1 MLIQVDVDNTLY
13 DSNVCFKKAAE
24 FYGVN
29 WPLEYDHWFGPDY
42 VDTDLK
48 TLLNVFRRGHSKE
61 FVVEN
66 RPYPNS
72 AAVLG
77 GLVDSF
83 EDVEIAYVSD
93 RNEAQ
98 SKALSTWLDAHGF
111 LYSADQHVVVSK
123 DKRDW
128 MRRMQPDI
136 VIDDRVRTM
145 IMARTELDAQVVSLE
160 FPYNIN
166 LKGEIEGI
174 HIVRDWMAVDDVLRE
189 KIIPNVREKSLSR
202 SKVNGRD

>member
-24 FYGVN
+24 FYDVD
-29 WPLEYDHWFGPDY
+29 WPLEYDHWFGPEY
-42 VDTDLK
+42 VGTDLK

-61 FVVEN
+61 FVCQN
-66 RPYPNS
+66 DPYPNA
-72 AAVLG
+72 AAVLSA
-77 GLVDSF
+77 LVDDF
-83 EDVEIAYVSD
+83 DDIEVAYVSD

-98 SKALSTWLDAHGF
+98 SKALSDWLSLHGF
-111 LYSADQHVVVSK
+111 LHLEDQHVVVSK

-128 MRRMQPDI
+128 MRRMKPDI

-145 IMARTELDAQVVSLE
+145 IMARTELGSQVVSLE

-174 HIVRDWMAVDDVLRE
+174 HIVRDWMAIDDVLRE
-189 KIIPNVREKSLSR
+189 IIIPEMREKTLSR
-202 SKVNGRD
+202 SKEYGRN